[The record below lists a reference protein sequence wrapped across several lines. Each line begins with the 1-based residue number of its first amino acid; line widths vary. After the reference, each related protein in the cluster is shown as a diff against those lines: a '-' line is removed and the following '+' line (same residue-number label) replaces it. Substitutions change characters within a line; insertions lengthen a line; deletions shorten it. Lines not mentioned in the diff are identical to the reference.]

1 VDSERVYEDIKKDKD
16 SAFSLKKLM
25 KTHEALGLEAN
36 EAREKAEN

>member
-1 VDSERVYEDIKKDKD
+1 
-16 SAFSLKKLM
+16 M